1 MANGENKSGR
11 PSKSG
16 SKAFTEIFRKL
27 IGEATQQEA
36 ADKIGVTR
44 QNVGRW
50 LAGMNTP
57 DIEALEK
64 IADAYEVS
72 TDYLLGRTT
81 VKTPNVDLRAICE
94 YTQLSETTVR
104 HLHKISPSKY
114 RFPSEADNAEF
125 FEVEIAALNTF
136 IDTAISIRLFY
147 QMANYVDDFIFT
159 QEFNRCALK
168 KYCSEYN
175 VKATETEINELSE
188 EALLNDPDRFPGAR
202 DRGVF
207 DFELYKR
214 GQILKYGFLTSRTE
228 ILQNGNDYA
237 NFLLEKKYKSLFEEA
252 LDIFLEEVFENAFYL
267 KREKNY
273 REYFDEILSLTE
285 EEYSDHIKKSM
296 DFKVKFEKAIEFYK
310 QEQNKNVPKGEESE
324 NGYDNSSQE

>member
-36 ADKIGVTR
+36 AEKIGVTR

-81 VKTPNVDLRAICE
+81 VKTPSIDLKAICD
-94 YTQLSETTVR
+94 YTQLSEVTVQ
-104 HLHKISPSKY
+104 HLHKISPPKY
-114 RFPSEADNAEF
+114 RFLSEADNADF
-125 FEVEIAALNTF
+125 FEVEIAALNIF
-136 IDTAISIRLFY
+136 IDTAISIRFFS
-147 QMANYVDDFIFT
+147 QMANYADDFIFI

-168 KYCSEYN
+168 KYCTEN
-175 VKATETEINELSE
+175 NIKATEKEIDELGESLLKDSNCSPPIRSP
-188 EALLNDPDRFPGAR
+188 EALG
-202 DRGVF
+202 
-207 DFELYKR
+207 FEIYK
-214 GQILKYGFLTSRTE
+214 QDQVQKYGVLMGRTE
-228 ILQNGNDYA
+228 ILQSGNDYA
-237 NFLLEKKYKSLFEEA
+237 NFLLEKKYRSLFEET
-252 LDIFLEEVFENAFYL
+252 LDFFLEEVFENAFYS
-267 KREKNY
+267 KKEKEY
-273 REYFDEILSLTE
+273 REYFEEILSLSE
-285 EEYSDHIKKSM
+285 EEYSDHIKDRM
-296 DFKVKFEKAIEFYK
+296 DFKVKFEKELEFYK
-310 QEQNKNVPKGEESE
+310 REQNKNAPKGEDSE
-324 NGYDNSSQE
+324 NGYDKSPQE